1 MKTEAQIKEMLNRVL
16 AVSALL
22 QKAKQRTYPQQQPT
36 NQPELEQKKGDH
48 HGKKA

>member
-16 AVSALL
+16 AVSVLL
-22 QKAKQRTYPQQQPT
+22 QKAKQRTSPEQQPT
-36 NQPELEQKKGDH
+36 IQTQNNLKKGDH